1 MATVN
6 PFRAVRPTRDKVSL
20 VTTRS
25 YELYRKKERNCILE
39 YNPYS
44 FLHVLRPGFKYH
56 KRVTGK
62 ERFKMVHNRYEEF
75 IENGILQQDD
85 KPAYYLHQK
94 EYMNT
99 RFWGIIGL
107 ASLDDYEKDV
117 IKKHERTIQD
127 REELFGEYLE
137 ITGFNAEPV
146 LITHKDNSYLNSVY
160 VKYSQQRPEY
170 EFTTNKER
178 THKLWLVQDPK
189 EIEEISRAFKEIET
203 LYIADGHHRTAS
215 SLYLRNKKQQ
225 DLSARSNE
233 EDYSSFMA
241 YFIPESQ
248 LRITPFYRF
257 IRTLGDMDKDT
268 FLIRLDAYFRIKN
281 LGNQYYRP
289 SRKHHF
295 SMYLDGEYYKLY
307 LRKSL
312 FRSESVLDDLDPQ
325 VLYNSVL
332 HPILKIDD
340 PRGDK
345 NLYYLPESGNEMQL
359 KNLVDSGDF
368 QVGFATYPVSVEQM
382 KNVADLGLIMPPKST
397 YVEPKL
403 RSALTIY
410 NLKSLFK

>member
-1 MATVN
+1 
-6 PFRAVRPTRDKVSL
+6 
-20 VTTRS
+20 
-25 YELYRKKERNCILE
+25 
-39 YNPYS
+39 
-44 FLHVLRPGFKYH
+44 
-56 KRVTGK
+56 
-62 ERFKMVHNRYEEF
+62 MVHNRYEEF
-75 IENGILQQDD
+75 MENGIFQKDD
-85 KPAYYLHQK
+85 RPAFYLHQK
-94 EYMNT
+94 EYLNS

-107 ASLDDYEKDV
+107 ASLDDYEKDI
-117 IKKHERTIQD
+117 IKKHEKTIRD

-146 LITHKDNSYLNSVY
+146 LITHRDDPHLESLYE
-160 VKYSQQRPEY
+160 KYSKLRPEY

-178 THKLWLVQDPK
+178 THKLWLIQETS
-189 EIEEISRAFKEIET
+189 EIEKICRAYREMDA

-225 DLSARSNE
+225 ETQGDSKAGAF
-233 EDYSSFMA
+233 SSFMA

-268 FLIRLDAYFRIKN
+268 FLMRLDEYFRIKN

-289 SRKHHF
+289 SKKHHF

-307 LRKSL
+307 LRRSL
-312 FRSESVLDDLDPQ
+312 FSPGSVLDDLDPQ
-325 VLYNSVL
+325 VLYNTVL
-332 HPILKIDD
+332 HPILNIDD
-340 PRGDK
+340 PRSDN
-345 NLYYLPESGNEMQL
+345 NLHYLPETGNELQL

-382 KNVADLGLIMPPKST
+382 KTVADQGLIMPPKST

-403 RSALTIY
+403 RSALTIFE
-410 NLKSLFK
+410 LK

>member
-62 ERFKMVHNRYEEF
+62 ERFRMVHNRYEEF
-75 IENGILQQDD
+75 LENGVLRQDD
-85 KPAYYLHQK
+85 KPAFYLHQK
-94 EYMNT
+94 EYLNT
-99 RFWGIIGL
+99 RFWGIVGL
-107 ASLDDYEKDV
+107 ASLDDYENDI
-117 IKKHERTIQD
+117 IKKHEKTIRD

-146 LITHKDNSYLNSVY
+146 LITHKDDTRLQSVY
-160 VKYSQQRPEY
+160 DKYSQERPEY

-178 THKLWLVQDPK
+178 THKLWLIREQK
-189 EIEEISRAFKEIET
+189 EIDEITRAFRGIES

-225 DLSARSNE
+225 YVNEKDFGSAC
-233 EDYSSFMA
+233 SSFMA

-248 LRITPFYRF
+248 LRISPFYRF
-257 IRTLGDMDKDT
+257 IRSLGDMDKET
-268 FLIRLDAYFRIKN
+268 FLIRLDQYFRIKN

-289 SRKHHF
+289 SKKHHF

-307 LRKSL
+307 LRKSA
-312 FRSESVLDDLDPQ
+312 FQPESVLDDLDPQ
-325 VLYNSVL
+325 VLYNTVL
-332 HPILKIDD
+332 HPILGIDD

-345 NLYYLPESGNEMQL
+345 NLFYLPESGNEMQL
-359 KNLVDSGDF
+359 KNLVDSGDY

-382 KNVADLGLIMPPKST
+382 KSVADQGLIMPPKST

-403 RSALTIY
+403 RSALTIFE
-410 NLKSLFK
+410 LK

>member
-1 MATVN
+1 MATVS
-6 PFRAVRPTRDKVSL
+6 PFRAVRPTRDKVAL

-25 YELYRKKERNCILE
+25 YELYRKKERNYILE

-44 FLHVLRPGFKYH
+44 FLHVLRPGFKYK

-75 IENGILQQDD
+75 IENGILRQDEQ
-85 KPAYYLHQK
+85 PAFYLHQK
-94 EYMNT
+94 EYMKD
-99 RFWGIIGL
+99 RFWGFIGL
-107 ASLDDYEKDV
+107 ASLDDYENDV
-117 IKKHERTIQD
+117 IKKHEKTIRD

-146 LITHKDNSYLNSVY
+146 LITHKDDSYLESVY
-160 VKYSQQRPEY
+160 DRYSKLRPEY

-178 THKLWLVQDPK
+178 THKLWLVTESK
-189 EIEEISRAFKEIET
+189 EIEQISRAFRNMKS

-215 SLYLRNKKQQ
+215 SLYLRNKKKQNES
-225 DLSARSNE
+225 DASNE
-233 EDYSSFMA
+233 GACSNFMA
-241 YFIPESQ
+241 YFTPESQ

-257 IRTLGDMDKDT
+257 IRSLGGMDKET
-268 FLIRLDAYFRIKN
+268 FLIRLDEFFRIKN
-281 LGNQYYRP
+281 LGNEYYRP
-289 SRKHHF
+289 SKKHHF

-307 LRKSL
+307 LRKSV
-312 FRSESVLDDLDPQ
+312 FSPGSFLDDLDPQ
-325 VLYNSVL
+325 VLYNTVL
-332 HPILKIDD
+332 YPILKIDD

-345 NLYYLPESGNEMQL
+345 NLFYLPESGNEMQL

-382 KNVADLGLIMPPKST
+382 KTVADQGLIMPPKST

-403 RSALTIY
+403 RSALTIFE
-410 NLKSLFK
+410 LK

>member
-1 MATVN
+1 MATVS

-25 YELYRKKERNCILE
+25 YELYRKRERNCILE

-62 ERFKMVHNRYEEF
+62 ERFRMVHNRYEEF
-75 IENGILQQDD
+75 IENGILQQDER
-85 KPAYYLHQK
+85 PGFYLHQK
-94 EYMNT
+94 EYLNS

-117 IKKHERTIQD
+117 IKRHEKTIRD

-137 ITGFNAEPV
+137 VTGFNAEPV
-146 LITHKDNSYLNSVY
+146 LITHRDDTQLDSIYE
-160 VKYSQQRPEY
+160 KYGKQRPEY

-178 THKLWLVQDPK
+178 THKLWLIRDED
-189 EIEEISRAFKEIET
+189 EIEQICRAYSEMDS

-215 SLYLRNKKQQ
+215 SQYLRNKRLQQ
-225 DLSARSNE
+225 SNADVNE
-233 EDYSSFMA
+233 AAYSSFMA

-257 IRTLGDMDKDT
+257 IRSLGEMDKDT
-268 FLIRLDAYFRIKN
+268 FLMRLDAYFRIKN

-307 LRKSL
+307 LRKSQ
-312 FRSESVLDDLDPQ
+312 FSPKSVLDDLDPQ
-325 VLYNSVL
+325 VLYNTVL

-340 PRGDK
+340 PRGDN
-345 NLYYLPESGNEMQL
+345 NLFYLPESGNEMQL

-382 KNVADLGLIMPPKST
+382 KTVADQGLIMPPKST

-403 RSALTIY
+403 RSALTIFQ
-410 NLKSLFK
+410 LK

>member
-44 FLHVLRPGFKYH
+44 FLHVLRPGFKYR
-56 KRVTGK
+56 KRVTGE
-62 ERFKMVHNRYEEF
+62 ERFRMVHNRYEEF

-85 KPAYYLHQK
+85 KPAFYLHQK
-94 EYMNT
+94 EYLNS

-107 ASLDDYEKDV
+107 ASLDDYENNV
-117 IKKHERTIQD
+117 IKKHEKTIRD

-146 LITHKDNSYLNSVY
+146 LITHRDDSQLQSLYE
-160 VKYSQQRPEY
+160 KYSKQRPEY

-178 THKLWLVQDPK
+178 THKLWLIRESG
-189 EIEEISRAFKEIET
+189 EIEKISGAYRDMES

-215 SLYLRNKKQQ
+215 SLYLRNKKRQ
-225 DLSARSNE
+225 SAQGDANNE
-233 EDYSSFMA
+233 AYSSFMA

-248 LRITPFYRF
+248 LRISPFYRF

-312 FRSESVLDDLDPQ
+312 FSHESVLDDLDPQ
-325 VLYNSVL
+325 VLYNTVL

-340 PRGDK
+340 PRGDN

-382 KNVADLGLIMPPKST
+382 KTVADQGLIMPPKST

-403 RSALTIY
+403 RSALTIFE
-410 NLKSLFK
+410 LK